1 MILVAGILI
10 IIGGVTVIG
19 MADPSEVRRNNQKS
33 IHGDCSV
40 TSSWWNS
47 NGSWCIKDKK
57 ILGMSVCTKCKNK
70 VPKVYNC
77 EHTNDQDYCSDC
89 YTELHY
95 YLTE

>member
-1 MILVAGILI
+1 LKSTHGNSSI
-10 IIGGVTVIG
+10 T
-19 MADPSEVRRNNQKS
+19 NN
-33 IHGDCSV
+33 
-40 TSSWWNS
+40 WWNS
-47 NGSWCIKDKK
+47 NGSWRIKDKK
-57 ILGMSVCTKCKNK
+57 ILDMPVCEKCKNK

>member
-1 MILVAGILI
+1 M
-10 IIGGVTVIG
+10 T
-19 MADPSEVRRNNQKS
+19 K
-33 IHGDCSV
+33 H
-40 TSSWWNS
+40 TSSKKKIEEAIRLLDKLQDDREGFPTDWT
-47 NGSWCIKDKK
+47 GIRIAEIKK
-57 ILGMSVCTKCKNK
+57 ILDMPVCEKCKNK